1 MQYTVKDRF
10 IKYVQIDTQADPGSE
25 TFPSSMKQLDMTDV
39 LEKELQ
45 SMGVEYKR
53 NEAGYLYAF
62 LPGNTPSA
70 RKVFFCA
77 HIDTA
82 PDCSG
87 TGVKPIVHENYQG
100 GSLVLPDD
108 PSQVIGEAK
117 FPMLK
122 NKIGHDII
130 SASGFTLL
138 GADDKAGVAIIMD
151 ALYQLTSNPSLPHG
165 PVRALITTDEEI
177 GKGVAKVD
185 LSVLDADFGFTLD
198 GGDIGHL
205 EDENFSADA
214 AVIEITGVAS
224 HPAYGKGKMENA
236 IKIASDIIAAL
247 PRTSRSPETTEGKE
261 GFIHP
266 TKISGGLESARLEFI
281 LRDFVTDKLTEHV
294 AVLDQ
299 VATKVLEQYPGSSY
313 KLTTRKQYRN
323 MKDVLDQHP
332 YIVEIATQAMKNIG
346 VVPVIKSIRGGTDG
360 AQLSH
365 LGLPCPNLFAGQQ
378 GIHSKLEWVSM
389 QDMQKAVDTVLE
401 ICKLTT
407 TLD

>member
-1 MQYTVKDRF
+1 MNYTVKDRF
-10 IKYVQIDTQADPGSE
+10 FKYVQIDTQADPYSE
-25 TFPSSMKQLDMTDV
+25 TFPSSLKQLVLTDL
-39 LEKELQ
+39 LEIELKE
-45 SMGVEYKR
+45 MGIEYFR
-53 NEAGYLYAF
+53 NEAGYLYAY
-62 LPGNTPSA
+62 LPGNAPA
-70 RKVFFCA
+70 AKKVFFCA

-87 TGVKPIVHENYQG
+87 TGVKPLVHSNYQG
-100 GSLVLPDD
+100 SELVLPDD
-108 PSQVIGEAK
+108 SSQVITHAK

-122 NKIGHDII
+122 DKIGHDLIT
-130 SASGFTLL
+130 ASGLTLL

-151 ALYQLTSNPSLPHG
+151 ALYQLVQDPTRLHG

-185 LSVLDADFGFTLD
+185 LQKLDADFGFTLD

-214 AVIEITGVAS
+214 AVIDVVGVAS

-236 IKIASDIIAAL
+236 IKIASDIIAQL
-247 PRTSRSPETTEGKE
+247 PRTTRSPETTEGKE

-266 TKISGGLESARLEFI
+266 TKISGGLETAKLEFI
-281 LRDFVTDKLTEHV
+281 IRDFQTAKLADHA

-299 VATKVLEQYPGSSY
+299 VASDVLKQYPGSSY

-323 MKDVLDQHP
+323 MKDVLDKHP
-332 YIVEIATQAMKNIG
+332 YIVEMAKTAMENVG
-346 VVPVIKSIRGGTDG
+346 VKPVVQSIRGGTDG

-365 LGLPCPNLFAGQQ
+365 MGVPCPNLFAGQQ
-378 GIHSKLEWVSM
+378 GIHSKLEWVSV

-401 ICKLTT
+401 ICRLVTS
-407 TLD
+407 